1 MTYSINME
9 EQVQKKR
16 LTREQK
22 TGFVLLLVFAILV
35 VGLGMLQIRNT
46 IYGPFT
52 IRLTQTN
59 YDEASLFQDDAV
71 RLQNIDTDHDGLNDY
86 EELTFYE
93 TSPYL
98 PDTDSDGL
106 SDKMEIENG
115 TDPLCSEGGDCSFM
129 SDEIFLSTTSTDS
142 VVSAS
147 NEADNPLDLLES
159 FGNDISP
166 SDVEESFKDV
176 KKMREMLVE
185 TGLISA
191 EELAQVSDDD
201 LAVIL
206 GQVLSDKENINESEP
221 IETGEIIEQ

>member
-1 MTYSINME
+1 VTYSINME

>member
-1 MTYSINME
+1 
-9 EQVQKKR
+9 
-16 LTREQK
+16 
-22 TGFVLLLVFAILV
+22 
-35 VGLGMLQIRNT
+35 
-46 IYGPFT
+46 
-52 IRLTQTN
+52 
-59 YDEASLFQDDAV
+59 
-71 RLQNIDTDHDGLNDY
+71 
-86 EELTFYE
+86 
-93 TSPYL
+93 
-98 PDTDSDGL
+98 
-106 SDKMEIENG
+106 MEIEDG
-115 TDPLCSEGGDCSFM
+115 TDPLCAEGGDCSLM

-147 NEADNPLDLLES
+147 SEADNPLDLLES